1 MKTTYYYGI
10 IEFGHFVP
18 SDIDRPSIP
27 LAIIQRVDVVKE
39 FETPE
44 QAWQFYVDA
53 NSAYNAYSSY
63 VSVDSVNQSNVKYQL
78 VFQKHA

>member
-53 NSAYNAYSSY
+53 DGEHESY
-63 VSVDSVNQSNVKYQL
+63 VSLDATDENNVKYEL
-78 VFQKHA
+78 VFKKHA

>member
-10 IEFGHFVP
+10 IEFGHFAP
-18 SDIDRPSIP
+18 SDIKHPSIP

-44 QAWQFYVDA
+44 EAWQFYIEGKFD
-53 NSAYNAYSSY
+53 SY
-63 VSVDSVNQSNVKYQL
+63 VSVDSVNQSDVKYQL
-78 VFQKHA
+78 VFQRHA

>member
-10 IEFGHFVP
+10 IEFGHFAP
-18 SDIDRPSIP
+18 SDIDHPSIP

-44 QAWQFYVDA
+44 QAWQFYIEGKFD
-53 NSAYNAYSSY
+53 SY
-63 VSVDSVNQSNVKYQL
+63 VSVDSVNQSDVKYQL
-78 VFQKHA
+78 VFQRHA

>member
-18 SDIDRPSIP
+18 SDIDHPSIP
-27 LAIIQRVDVVKE
+27 LAIIQRVDVVKQ

-44 QAWQFYVDA
+44 EAWQFYTDA
-53 NSAYNAYSSY
+53 NGEHSSY
-63 VSVDSVNQSNVKYQL
+63 VSVDSTNQSGVQYQL
-78 VFQKHA
+78 VFQNHT

>member
-18 SDIDRPSIP
+18 SDIEHPSIP

-39 FETPE
+39 FATPE
-44 QAWQFYVDA
+44 EAWQFYVDS
-53 NSAYNAYSSY
+53 NGAYSSY

>member
-10 IEFGHFVP
+10 IEFGHFAP
-18 SDIDRPSIP
+18 SDIDHPSIP

-53 NSAYNAYSSY
+53 NGEYSSY

-78 VFQKHA
+78 VFQRHA

>member
-18 SDIDRPSIP
+18 SDIDHPSTP

-39 FETPE
+39 FDNPH
-44 QAWQFYVDA
+44 QAWQFYTDSNGAYSTYISVDA
-53 NSAYNAYSSY
+53 
-63 VSVDSVNQSNVKYQL
+63 VNQSNVKYQL
-78 VFQKHA
+78 VFQRHA

>member
-10 IEFGHFVP
+10 IEFGHFAP
-18 SDIDRPSIP
+18 SDIDHPTIP
-27 LAIIQRVDVVKE
+27 LAIIQRVDIVKE

-44 QAWQFYVDA
+44 EAWHYYVIS
-53 NSAYNAYSSY
+53 NGAYSSY

-78 VFQKHA
+78 VFQKHT